1 MKKLILNQAVISLI
15 FFLVASFPAFA
26 QDPMTEE
33 VPVESLTLKKGN
45 IPPDVLKAAEEI
57 FKGDKQVEWGAFP
70 YELKNYGWV
79 VDQDYNQPIDHYEIH
94 MKTNDGKDVFAVFE
108 SNGDLIRYRTIDKN
122 AAVPVQILRAI
133 AKTEYKDWKVLG
145 GTEIVTN
152 KQKKV
157 VEHYDVKV
165 QKGNETRHLY
175 YTIKGERLINK

>member
-26 QDPMTEE
+26 QDLMTEE

-45 IPPDVLKAAEEI
+45 IPPDVLKTAEEI
-57 FKGDKQVEWGAFP
+57 FKDDKQVEWGAFP

-94 MKTNDGKDVFAVFE
+94 MKTKDGTDVFAVFE
-108 SNGDLIRYRTIDKN
+108 STGQLIRYRTENKN
-122 AAVPVQILRAI
+122 AAIPVNILDAI
-133 AKTEYKDWKVLG
+133 AKTEYKDWKIDPAVV
-145 GTEIVTN
+145 IITN
-152 KQKKV
+152 NQKKV
-157 VEHYDVKV
+157 VEHYKIKV
-165 QKGNETRHLY
+165 QKGNQKKELY